1 MNEKEI
7 LRKVIYFL
15 CCQVPY
21 FVCWLLLFCF
31 DKLFT
36 WLCQKQNSPHVK
48 PSSLPI
54 TKTRARGCSPAT
66 KPPAPPAP
74 PATKPSASPATQQ
87 PATQQTSAAKQKQ
100 ERDDA
105 RLAAKIAKQV
115 KKDAELAAELSEE
128 FQSHEIQIMQDAK
141 LAAELSEKEQIQY
154 DAWLTRLLST
164 DGSMSEY
171 TQDGVCE
178 CANCQCKALHER
190 VKWSTNCTQ
199 VIPVPGKGNCLF
211 ITLILSEMG
220 MLIERGMLKKQWN
233 VQTIEQKAAALREKL
248 ATTLKM
254 NRPYWSGFVVDGYI
268 DEVIKQMRKNGNWGG
283 NFELAVYAYIN
294 RDFKFSVIQPTRT
307 GDKKELVFN
316 EHKCGRPDF
325 MIKYYGN
332 HYEPIVR
339 QSCP

>member
-1 MNEKEI
+1 MNEREI

-15 CCQVPY
+15 YWQVPY
-21 FVCWLLLFCF
+21 FVLSELFFCF

-66 KPPAPPAP
+66 KPPAPPA
-74 PATKPSASPATQQ
+74 TQQ
-87 PATQQTSAAKQKQ
+87 PATQQTSAAKQEQ
-100 ERDDA
+100 ERGDA
-105 RLAAKIAKQV
+105 RLAAKEQV
-115 KKDAELAAELSEE
+115 KEDAKLAAKLSEE

-141 LAAELSEKEQIQY
+141 LAAELSKKEQIQY

-164 DGSMSEY
+164 DGSMSKYTQVTRLLSTDGSMSEY
-171 TQDGVCE
+171 TQDGVCA
-178 CANCQCKALHER
+178 CANCKYKALHER
-190 VKWSTNCTQ
+190 VQWSTNCTQ
-199 VIPVPGKGNCLF
+199 VIPVGGDGNCLF
-211 ITLILSEMG
+211 ITLILSEMR
-220 MLIERGMLKKQWN
+220 MLNKRWS
-233 VQTIEQKAAALREKL
+233 VQTIQKKAAALREKL
-248 ATTLKM
+248 ATTLET

-268 DEVIKQMRKNGNWGG
+268 DEVIKQMRTNGNWGG

-325 MIKYYGN
+325 MIIYYGT

-339 QSCP
+339 QSCS